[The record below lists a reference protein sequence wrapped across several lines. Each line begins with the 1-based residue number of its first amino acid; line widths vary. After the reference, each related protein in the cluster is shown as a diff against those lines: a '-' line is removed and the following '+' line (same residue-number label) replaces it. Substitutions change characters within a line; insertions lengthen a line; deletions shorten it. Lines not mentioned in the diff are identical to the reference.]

1 MASVA
6 GWVAASTQ
14 GTIPPLPRAVV
25 QAFYRRMRAVAPA
38 AVGAIERDRSADET
52 EPFAGTA
59 CGRLVRSL
67 DDAGLRALGMW
78 THHWCMRFYDD
89 DTTVGRRLIGEI
101 AARPGLG
108 WTADEVRWMLRES
121 IFAGPTAADRFT
133 LPRAASAQLPATER
147 PFDDLPAADAEPP
160 AEGSAARRRSA
171 PQATPSGASSAT
183 TDPPGARPGLVP
195 RQRRAG

>member
-14 GTIPPLPRAVV
+14 GSFPPLPRAVA
-25 QAFYRRMRAVAPA
+25 QSFYRRMRAVAPA
-38 AVGAIERDRSADET
+38 AVGAIERDRAADAER
-52 EPFAGTA
+52 PFSDTA

-89 DTTVGRRLIGEI
+89 DTTVGRRLIREI
-101 AARPGLG
+101 VARPGLG

-121 IFAGPTAADRFT
+121 VSAGPAATDRFI
-133 LPRAASAQLPATER
+133 LPRAAAAHLPPTER
-147 PFDDLPAADAEPP
+147 PFDELPPEV
-160 AEGSAARRRSA
+160 E
-171 PQATPSGASSAT
+171 
-183 TDPPGARPGLVP
+183 VP
-195 RQRRAG
+195 RQRRPD